1 MSKKIYLDAFYGQY
15 EDFLQQML
23 VVFPEDPDW
32 PRYRTA
38 LAVLRKANPQ
48 SIVQKTWECV
58 APFETAIHS
67 RDEAF
72 FLRYEI
78 QDQTLLK
85 LRSLW
90 QGLDV
95 HNRNVIWDY
104 IRNITYLA
112 KMCSEKPPGSRSA

>member
-15 EDFLQQML
+15 EDFLQQMMA
-23 VVFPEDPDW
+23 VFPLDPEW

-38 LAVLRKANPQ
+38 LAVFRKANPLGL
-48 SIVQKTWECV
+48 VEKTWECIG
-58 APFETAIHS
+58 PFETAIHS

-72 FLRYEI
+72 FLSYEI

-85 LRSLW
+85 LRGLW
-90 QGLDV
+90 QGLDA

-112 KMCSEKPPGSRSA
+112 KKCSE